1 MSGKIGLAVTI
12 TVALAMMGFGFLAAD
27 AMAQE
32 AEPYVEESR
41 EWCNERGGEL
51 FNARVIGEHG
61 GLHCEFENGTMVH
74 MSEVLELN
82 SDV

>member
-12 TVALAMMGFGFLAAD
+12 GVALAIMGFSFLAID

-32 AEPYVEESR
+32 SEPYIEDSR
-41 EWCNERGGEL
+41 EWCDERDGEL

-61 GLHCEFENGTMVH
+61 GLHCEFENGTTVH
-74 MSEVLELN
+74 MREVI
-82 SDV
+82 DT